1 MPFLYEH
8 MNFAPF
14 QKMAAVVRFK
24 EHTTSMQDGCRKSA
38 LQVAMLIF
46 CPFILKRFF
55 YVHLYHACLNGLN
68 FILKEDKTPT
78 FIGASC
84 DKLVLVEIQ
93 SHSKIKP
100 PADNRGV
107 LDFDA

>member
-38 LQVAMLIF
+38 LQVTMVFL
-46 CPFILKRFF
+46 CPFL
-55 YVHLYHACLNGLN
+55 
-68 FILKEDKTPT
+68 
-78 FIGASC
+78 
-84 DKLVLVEIQ
+84 
-93 SHSKIKP
+93 
-100 PADNRGV
+100 PADVFCAPALTRESKKDSAEKGKEEWDNE
-107 LDFDA
+107 

>member
-1 MPFLYEH
+1 MVFFLPIYPE
-8 MNFAPF
+8 A
-14 QKMAAVVRFK
+14 
-24 EHTTSMQDGCRKSA
+24 
-38 LQVAMLIF
+38 
-46 CPFILKRFF
+46 FF

-68 FILKEDKTPT
+68 FILKEDKTLT

>member
-1 MPFLYEH
+1 MNKAKRETTLPFLYEH

-38 LQVAMLIF
+38 LQVAMVIF

-55 YVHLYHACLNGLN
+55 YVHLYHAGRKSLNL
-68 FILKEDKTPT
+68 ILMRKGGTDNECKEEFPK
-78 FIGASC
+78 
-84 DKLVLVEIQ
+84 
-93 SHSKIKP
+93 
-100 PADNRGV
+100 
-107 LDFDA
+107 

>member
-1 MPFLYEH
+1 MVLGTVPG
-8 MNFAPF
+8 
-14 QKMAAVVRFK
+14 
-24 EHTTSMQDGCRKSA
+24 D
-38 LQVAMLIF
+38 
-46 CPFILKRFF
+46 
-55 YVHLYHACLNGLN
+55 

>member
-38 LQVAMLIF
+38 LQVAMVIF

-55 YVHLYHACLNGLN
+55 YVHLYHAGRKSLNL
-68 FILKEDKTPT
+68 ILMRKGGTDNERKEEFPK
-78 FIGASC
+78 
-84 DKLVLVEIQ
+84 
-93 SHSKIKP
+93 
-100 PADNRGV
+100 
-107 LDFDA
+107 